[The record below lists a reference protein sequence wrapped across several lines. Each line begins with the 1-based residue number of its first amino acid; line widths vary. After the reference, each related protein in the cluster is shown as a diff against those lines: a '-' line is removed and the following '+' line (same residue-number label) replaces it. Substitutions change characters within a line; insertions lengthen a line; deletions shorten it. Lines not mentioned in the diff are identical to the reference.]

1 MFRAL
6 RLVLLLLAAA
16 VSLLA
21 TASTSEAKK
30 RQTGCTMI
38 YLPVC
43 ALNRDGSRSTYAN
56 ACLAKNAGARIL
68 HPGQCVGSP
77 FFCFLMYSPVCARS
91 PLGKRRTYPNL
102 CEAENANAV
111 LLHNGACR

>member
-1 MFRAL
+1 MSRAL
-6 RLVLLLLAAA
+6 RLVLLLLTAA

-30 RQTGCTMI
+30 RQTACTKI

-56 ACLAKNAGARIL
+56 ACLARNAGARIL
-68 HPGQCVGSP
+68 HPGQCVGGP
-77 FFCFLMYSPVCARS
+77 FCFFIYSPVCARS

-111 LLHNGACR
+111 LLHKGACR